1 MVTENG
7 MCAYDS
13 SLADYS
19 VNDGHRVS
27 YLEQTLGG
35 VKRAVSEGIPVLGYQ
50 YWSLMDN
57 FEWAEGYDQRFG
69 FVYVDYKTQQRTG
82 ISQSFQF
89 QKLVQSSEKSYG

>member
-13 SLADYS
+13 SLADDS

-50 YWSLMDN
+50 YWSLMDK

-69 FVYVDYKTQQRTG
+69 FVYVDYKTQQRTVK
-82 ISQSFQF
+82 QSGFWY
-89 QKLVQSSEKSYG
+89 KKVIDSNGEIL

>member
-69 FVYVDYKTQQRTG
+69 FVYVDYKTQQRTVK
-82 ISQSFQF
+82 QSGFWY
-89 QKLVQSSEKSYG
+89 KKVIDSNGEIL

>member
-13 SLADYS
+13 SLADDS

-35 VKRAVSEGIPVLGYQ
+35 VKRAVSEEIPVLGYQ

-69 FVYVDYKTQQRTG
+69 LVYVDYKTQQRTVK
-82 ISQSFQF
+82 QSGFWY
-89 QKLVQSSEKSYG
+89 KKVIDSNGEIL

>member
-13 SLADYS
+13 SLADDS

-69 FVYVDYKTQQRTG
+69 LVYVNYKTQQRTVK
-82 ISQSFQF
+82 QSGFWY
-89 QKLVQSSEKSYG
+89 KKVIDSNGEIL